1 MDIQNEYPEARIVV
15 VVLPTHSRP
24 VPKGLYIIKFTAL
37 QW

>member
-1 MDIQNEYPEARIVV
+1 MDISKEYPEARRVV

-24 VPKGLYIIKFTAL
+24 VSKGLYIKKFTAL